1 MKKLFLSLLFSLAL
15 AATLFAAD
23 PTGTWKATV
32 DSPDGSKMELV
43 FQFRVADGNITGT
56 IQTGMGEMNIIEGK
70 VDGDKISFVAEFG
83 DFRIP
88 HKGTFTG
95 TEMKLESE
103 MMEQKF
109 NIVLKKS

>member
-1 MKKLFLSLLFSLAL
+1 MKKLFLSLVFSLAFV
-15 AATLFAAD
+15 ASLFAAD

-43 FQFRVADGNITGT
+43 FQFRVEGGNVTGT
-56 IQTGMGEMNIIEGK
+56 ILSGMGEMHIIEGK
-70 VDGDKISFVAEFG
+70 LDGDKISFVAEFG

-88 HKGTFTG
+88 HKGTING
-95 TEMKLESE
+95 NEMKLESE